1 MRLAARMSRLGTET
15 AFEALARARALE
27 AQGRSIIHLGIG
39 EPDFDTPEHIRD
51 AAKHALD
58 QGHTHYTPSPG
69 IMDVREAIAR
79 HQTLRQGYEV
89 APSSII
95 VTPGGKPVMFFTIL
109 ALAEPGDEVIYPNPG
124 FPIYESM
131 IRFAGA
137 TPVAWPLREENDFAA
152 DVDELRSLV
161 SPRTKLII
169 VNSPNNPCGS
179 VIPPDGLRRIAE
191 IANEAD
197 TMVLS
202 DEIYKDF
209 YFEGEHV
216 SITGFPGMRDRSVIL
231 DGLSKSYAMTGWRL
245 GYGVFPEPLVE
256 PVSRLMTNSVSC
268 TAAFTQMAAV
278 TALEAPAGRR
288 ARDGGGVRRAP
299 RHHRRRPERAAGRAL
314 PHAQGRLLRLPQHRG
329 HGAVQSGVRAHDAE
343 RRGRVAAVRHGVR
356 RTRPRLRSHLLR
368 QLRREPARGARAD
381 GARTGGVAGKG
392 VCPSSSL
399 RAGGGRRRGLYLRVE
414 DT

>member
-39 EPDFDTPEHIRD
+39 EPDFDTPEHVRD
-51 AAKHALD
+51 AAKQALD

-69 IMDVREAIAR
+69 VMEVREAIAR

-89 APSSII
+89 APSSVI

-137 TPVAWPLREENDFAA
+137 APVAWPLREENDFAA

-179 VIPPDGLRRIAE
+179 VIPPGGLRRIAE

-197 TMVLS
+197 AVVLS

-209 YFEGEHV
+209 YFESEHV
-216 SITGFPGMRDRSVIL
+216 SITGFPGMRERSVIL

-268 TAAFTQMAAV
+268 TAAFTQMAAI
-278 TALEAPAGRR
+278 TALEAPQ
-288 ARDGGGVRRAP
+288 D
-299 RHHRRRPERAAGRAL
+299 
-314 PHAQGRLLRLPQHRG
+314 
-329 HGAVQSGVRAHDAE
+329 GVRAMVAEFAE
-343 RRGRVAAVRHGVR
+343 RRDIIVDGLNALPGVR
-356 RTRPRLRSHLLR
+356 CRVPKGAFYAFPNVEGTGLSSQEFERKMLNDAGVSLLSGTAFGELGQGYVRISFANSAANLREAL
-368 QLRREPARGARAD
+368 ARMERALAR
-381 GARTGGVAGKG
+381 
-392 VCPSSSL
+392 
-399 RAGGGRRRGLYLRVE
+399 
-414 DT
+414 